1 MNIIQISLKILSS
14 FLQFVYSRSP
24 LHSYHK
30 YDNWFDKEKQREVE
44 ERRVIYV
51 GRLDEGITKADLR
64 RRFEVFGPVV
74 DISIHFRERGYVS
87 SLSTLLF
94 S

>member
-1 MNIIQISLKILSS
+1 MKILSS
-14 FLQFVYSRSP
+14 FLQFLYSRSP

-30 YDNWFDKEKQREVE
+30 SYDHWHDREKQREVE

-51 GRLDEGITKADLR
+51 GRLNEGITKADLR
-64 RRFEVFGPVV
+64 RRFEAFGPVV
-74 DISIHFRERGYVS
+74 DISVHFRERGYVS